1 MQLVNRRADAT
12 ATIELDGG
20 RLASLAVHGHEL
32 IVGRAEKA
40 TRWGSFP
47 MIPWCGRLPFGR
59 LSFGGHDY
67 EFPLNSPP
75 HANHGRTM
83 LQTWTEAGPGTI
95 RTDLVEPWPFGGHAV
110 QRFEIGDDHLT
121 VTAEVHAGN
130 ARMPAMAGW
139 HPWFRRQL
147 DAGGPAELAFAAR
160 AVYETDADDVPTGRL
175 VDVPPP
181 PWNACFVG
189 VTNGPTITWPGALS
203 LAITSTFDHW
213 VIFTEPE
220 HALCVEPQS
229 GPPNEFHLSPRVI
242 GPGESLVG
250 SMTWRWTIDP

>member
-1 MQLVNRRADAT
+1 MRLANDHAVALVD
-12 ATIELDGG
+12 LDGG
-20 RLASLAVHGHEL
+20 RLASLAVHGLEL
-32 IVGRAEKA
+32 LVPRAEKA

-47 MIPWCGRLPFGR
+47 MIPWCGRLPFGH
-59 LSFGGHDY
+59 LAFGGHDY
-67 EFPLNSPP
+67 DVPRNSPP

-95 RTDLVEPWPFGGHAV
+95 RTELVEPWPFGGHAV
-110 QRFEIGDDHLT
+110 QRFELGDDHLT
-121 VTAEVHAGN
+121 VSAEVHAGDE
-130 ARMPAMAGW
+130 RMPAMAGW

-147 DAGGPAELAFAAR
+147 DAGRPAELAFAAR

-175 VDVPPP
+175 VAVPPP

-189 VTNGPTITWPGALS
+189 VTDGPTIAWPGALTLS
-203 LAITSTFDHW
+203 ITSTFDHW
-213 VIFTEPE
+213 VIFTEPG

-229 GPPNEFHLSPRVI
+229 GPPNEFHLDPQVI

-250 SMTWRWTIDP
+250 SMTLRWSAA